1 VRVLKNKVLMKLF
14 GLKREEII
22 GALKNLHNDEL
33 HDWYCS
39 GNIIWVIMWMMMRW
53 MGHVAY

>member
-1 VRVLKNKVLMKLF
+1 MLKNKVLMKLF

-39 GNIIWVIMWMMMRW
+39 GNIIWVIMWRMMRW